1 MQLKVYTLVAVLGLG
16 IGLLAFPAGVATTA
30 GLVDVAGGDAG
41 TVDATDLAIA
51 GSELPAWKAMT
62 WQFMAAQLVE
72 LESRHGPG
80 TNFEP
85 LDRTTG
91 STAAFTSHHR
101 LSPPPWL
108 YAVPALVLAASGG
121 LAAAAS
127 TRLLGRPP
135 GLGGGA
141 FVAAGYAPA
150 ALGAMVASRHA
161 TPLAGVDL
169 FVWPDPLSTFV
180 RPGVYAVA
188 FGALGSGGYRVWH
201 AART

>member
-1 MQLKVYTLVAVLGLG
+1 
-16 IGLLAFPAGVATTA
+16 
-30 GLVDVAGGDAG
+30 
-41 TVDATDLAIA
+41 
-51 GSELPAWKAMT
+51 
-62 WQFMAAQLVE
+62 MAAQLVE

-85 LDRTTG
+85 LDRTT
-91 STAAFTSHHR
+91 AFNSHHR
-101 LSPPPWL
+101 LSPPAWL
-108 YAVPALVLAASGG
+108 YAVPPLVLAASGV

-127 TRLLGRPP
+127 TRLLCRPP

-141 FVAAGYAPA
+141 FVAVGYAPA
-150 ALGAMVASRHA
+150 ALVAMLASRHA

-180 RPGVYAVA
+180 LPGVYAVA
-188 FGALGSGGYRVWH
+188 FGALGSVCYRVWH